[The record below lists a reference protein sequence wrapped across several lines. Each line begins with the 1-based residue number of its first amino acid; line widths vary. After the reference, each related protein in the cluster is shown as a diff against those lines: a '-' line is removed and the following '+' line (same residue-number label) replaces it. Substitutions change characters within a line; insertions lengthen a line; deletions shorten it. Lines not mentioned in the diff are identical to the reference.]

1 MTHLIYPRDAVT
13 IGEASVRT
21 GVPVRTI
28 RFYCDEGLLTA
39 VRTSGG
45 HRVFAPPDLD
55 RLRSIRR
62 LRAVGLG
69 LTAIAEVLAGERT
82 AGAAIAAQR
91 AAVAAE
97 LGDLSWR
104 HAVLSALEQADGGD
118 DALRS
123 LAAVADRAAV
133 RTALVDFWRTLLS
146 VMPAPLFDEFADM
159 DIPPIPVAPR
169 PRQVL
174 AFAELVRLVRTPV
187 LRQVVARQ
195 LWGPDEESIRDKR
208 GLLADLALAHL
219 PAADRVVAGDAP
231 LPGPELDLFVAA
243 HARARGRRDTAAF
256 RRKLLS
262 GSAAGH
268 PATVRYWTL
277 TAEVLGGRCT
287 TGAVQDWLEAAL
299 RDSAGPVPAR
309 R

>member
-1 MTHLIYPRDAVT
+1 MTHLIPPRDAVT

-39 VRTSGG
+39 GRTSGG
-45 HRVFAPPDLD
+45 HRMFVPADLD

-82 AGAAIAAQR
+82 AGAAFAAQR

-104 HAVLSALEQADGGD
+104 HAVLSALEQANGAEDV
-118 DALRS
+118 LRS
-123 LAAVADRAAV
+123 LAAVADRATV

-146 VMPAPLFDEFADM
+146 AMPASLFDDFAEM
-159 DIPPIPVAPR
+159 DIPRIPVAAR

-174 AFAELVRLVRTPV
+174 AFAELVGLVRTPV
-187 LRQVVARQ
+187 LRQVLDRQ
-195 LWGPDEESIRDKR
+195 LWGPEEGFIRDKR
-208 GLLADLALAHL
+208 GLLADLALAHA
-219 PAADRVVAGDAP
+219 PAADRVAAGEAP
-231 LPGPELDLFVAA
+231 APGPELDLFVAA
-243 HARARGRRDTAAF
+243 HARARGRRDTPGF
-256 RRKLLS
+256 RRALLTDS
-262 GSAAGH
+262 PAGH
-268 PATVRYWTL
+268 PAAVRYWTL
-277 TAEVLGGRCT
+277 TAEVLGSHCT
-287 TGAVQDWLEAAL
+287 TGAVQDWLDAAL
-299 RDSAGPVPAR
+299 RDSAGPVSAR